1 MENLMK
7 KIVKILDD
15 KKGIDIKVLDIRE
28 LTTMADYFVICSGT
42 SSPHIKALSDELDEK
57 LSEEGIDFLGKEGFQ
72 TANWVLMDYDS
83 VIVHIFNEETR
94 EFYSIE
100 NLWADAKDVDI
111 AELIKE
117 N

>member
-1 MENLMK
+1 MENLME

-57 LSEEGIDFLGKEGFQ
+57 LSEEGVAFLGKEGFQ

-111 AELIKE
+111 VELIKE

>member
-1 MENLMK
+1 MEQLMER
-7 KIVKILDD
+7 IVKILDD
-15 KKGIDIKVLDIRE
+15 KKAIDINVLDIRK

-57 LSEEGIDFLGKEGFQ
+57 LSEDGISFLGKEGFQ

-100 NLWADAKDVDI
+100 NLWADAKEVDI
-111 AELIKE
+111 TEFIKE

>member
-1 MENLMK
+1 MENLME

>member
-1 MENLMK
+1 MEQLMEN
-7 KIVKILDD
+7 IVKILDD
-15 KKGIDIKVLDIRE
+15 KKGMDIKVLDITE
-28 LTTMADYFVICSGT
+28 LTTMANYFVICTGT

-57 LSEEGIDFLGKEGFQ
+57 LSEKGISFLSKEGFQ
-72 TANWVLMDYDS
+72 TANWVLMDYDN

-100 NLWADAKDVDI
+100 NLWSDAKVVDI
-111 AELIKE
+111 QDLIKE